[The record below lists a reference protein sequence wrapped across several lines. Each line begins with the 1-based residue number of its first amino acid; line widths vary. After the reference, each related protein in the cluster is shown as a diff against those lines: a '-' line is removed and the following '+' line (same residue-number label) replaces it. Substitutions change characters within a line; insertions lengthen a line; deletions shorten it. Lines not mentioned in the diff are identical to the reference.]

1 MRKESLRCGRFKE
14 LAISADVPVTS
25 TKSEVPALWRAFAQR
40 WLGLCQKHETV
51 RKQILHPHT
60 GNFEPG
66 AMTLVLGE
74 PQSGKSSHMKILS
87 DRFPLTKT
95 RDVHKPVS
103 MFYLFMGGQPSRV
116 GPRSP
121 PLGTSGCTTS
131 SQPRYTMAIPLT
143 SIAFKCPTD
152 LGYHDLTNI

>member
-25 TKSEVPALWRAFAQR
+25 TKSEVSALWRAFAQR

-87 DRFPLTKT
+87 DRFPLTKSAFTWMAESRTTART
-95 RDVHKPVS
+95 R
-103 MFYLFMGGQPSRV
+103 QPQLV
-116 GPRSP
+116 TSP

-131 SQPRYTMAIPLT
+131 SKPRYTMAIPLT

>member
-25 TKSEVPALWRAFAQR
+25 TKSEVPALWRVFAQR

-74 PQSGKSSHMKILS
+74 PQSGKSSLMKILS
-87 DRFPLTKT
+87 DRFPLTKSAFTWMAESRTTART
-95 RDVHKPVS
+95 R
-103 MFYLFMGGQPSRV
+103 QPQLIPAAGYKWLYNV
-116 GPRSP
+116 IPTPLHHGDP
-121 PLGTSGCTTS
+121 P
-131 SQPRYTMAIPLT
+131 YVD
-143 SIAFKCPTD
+143 AFKCSTD